1 MRPSLAPLF
10 TRLLEDVEVLE
21 GRAARF
27 DCKISGTPPP
37 SVTWTH
43 FGMALHPADVGGP
56 LRPGGQG
63 PSMSLLCIP
72 APPPPGHQVE
82 ESENLRLRQE
92 GGLHSL
98 QIAHVGSEDEGL
110 YEVSAANT
118 HGQAQCSAQ
127 LYVEEPRTA
136 ATGPRYGRAPGVAGA
151 VSVVPRPR
159 GGRCCSRPLAIHVV
173 LPARS

>member
-1 MRPSLAPLF
+1 M
-10 TRLLEDVEVLE
+10 LE

-56 LRPGGQG
+56 PKAREQG
-63 PSMSLLCIP
+63 PLLSLLCVP
-72 APPPPGHQVE
+72 AVPPTGRTVE
-82 ESENLRLRQE
+82 ESENLRLRQD

-98 QIAHVGSEDEGL
+98 HIAHVGSEDEGL
-110 YEVSAANT
+110 YAVSAANA
-118 HGQAQCSAQ
+118 HGQAHCSAQ

-136 ATGPRYGRAPGVAGA
+136 ATGPRYLPGAPVLPGPPLWGLGPVAGGAALGLWLAMRFLQLEAGEDA
-151 VSVVPRPR
+151 VYPR
-159 GGRCCSRPLAIHVV
+159 GAGAG
-173 LPARS
+173 